1 MSDSLPKPLSSINA
15 LRAHLKLL
23 ERGVNS
29 ARERRVGPPPAAVR
43 PAAPMSPRPVQSQSA
58 PASYPMA
65 GRAAAQSAGD
75 GKPKAKAKSAGDFSE
90 FFENIQKRAAS

>member
-23 ERGVNS
+23 ERGVNT
-29 ARERRVGPPPAAVR
+29 ARERRVGP
-43 PAAPMSPRPVQSQSA
+43 APSAPRPVQSQAA

-65 GRAAAQSAGD
+65 GRVTRAVSD

-90 FFENIQKRAAS
+90 FFDNIQKRAAS